1 MILIHH
7 HQKKL
12 RQEPFGFLTWQC
24 SFFKNCVIL
33 SRTPGFTHEQ
43 QSSGHQGNRCRF
55 RHGGIGGFDLSEG
68 VVVDAED
75 TIAAQR
81 LIVISIPISP

>member
-1 MILIHH
+1 M
-7 HQKKL
+7 
-12 RQEPFGFLTWQC
+12 
-24 SFFKNCVIL
+24 L

-55 RHGGIGGFDLSEG
+55 RHGGNNGGIGGFDLSEG